1 MVDNQNYGASLKQ
14 RNSNNLNYMIVP
26 PQNVQSAG
34 ISVVESH
41 WSCLRD
47 ERGRKTWH

>member
-1 MVDNQNYGASLKQ
+1 MVNNQNYGASLKQ

-34 ISVVESH
+34 ISVVGTH
-41 WSCLRD
+41 WPCLRD
-47 ERGRKTWH
+47 ERDRKIWY